1 MRKLIFICLIV
12 SFHFTFG
19 QNVSVTLYNTT
30 GYDMDS
36 VYFAGIRIGKM
47 AKDDSAT
54 LTGLKE
60 ITMIGIGNSTLESA
74 TGIIKGKN
82 MALPELG
89 CGTGSYTVNSG
100 SYKFYLV
107 LQERLY
113 KKNVYTIIKVMPN
126 ALEMIIFNK
135 TPYDLDSTFI
145 GGIYVGRIKR
155 DSSITVYTNR
165 ELEIEYLKTGGLIPA
180 NPPSTVIA
188 GKSREGKEV
197 KGKNV
202 KTFTTGHYK
211 FDICVPDKGN
221 ENSLI
226 WKSHY

>member
-1 MRKLIFICLIV
+1 MKKLAFICLIV
-12 SFHFTFG
+12 SFHFAFG
-19 QNVSVTLYNTT
+19 QNVCVTLYNTT

-47 AKDDSAT
+47 AKDDSVT
-54 LTGLKE
+54 LKDLKE

-74 TGIIKGKN
+74 TGVIKGKN
-82 MALPELG
+82 IEPPELG

-100 SYKFYLV
+100 DYKFYLV
-107 LQERLY
+107 LRERLY
-113 KKNVYTIIKVMPN
+113 AKNVYTIKAMPN

-145 GGIYVGRIKR
+145 GDIYAGQIKK
-155 DSSITVYTNR
+155 DSSITVYTTR
-165 ELEIEYLKTGGLIPA
+165 DFEITHLKNGDIVPA

-188 GKSREGKEV
+188 GKSREGKKI
-197 KGKNV
+197 KGKNAITV
-202 KTFTTGHYK
+202 TTGHYR
-211 FDICVPDKGN
+211 FDICLPDKGN
-221 ENSLI
+221 EYSLM